1 MSLARTPAADHAKE
15 WAAASVA
22 DDAAPSK
29 PASPT
34 PKPLAFLRYRIFNT
48 YRRLFSLA
56 FLGNVAAFV
65 VVAVRGPSPLIL
77 LDAVSANLL
86 ASGLARTPLVV
97 NFLFGVLCL
106 VPHSAPLRLR
116 HLACKIFH
124 LGGVHSG
131 CGIAAYVWY
140 LGFIV
145 YYTKDFVPSPTSTAV
160 LVIAYAVLIL
170 LTSMILVSV
179 PKFRIIR
186 HDWFELTHRFS
197 AWATIALVWAL
208 LLIVAAAEGPSM
220 GMFLVTLPAFWMHL
234 ASTAA
239 IIHPWLLLRRVEVDP
254 EPLSSHAVRLHFNY
268 DTSVVFG
275 QGLSVSKHPLRDWH
289 SFAVFTDRHDAPE
302 TEFSLLVSK
311 AGDWTSS
318 VIADPPRRLW
328 KRGLP
333 VFGFAYVMKLFRRT
347 VLVATGSGIGP
358 CLAFINEE
366 GWPPMRVLW
375 QTRNPERTY
384 GPRVMELVRRLDP
397 DAEIIDT
404 SEGGRRDLLPIAM
417 RLYREFN
424 AEAVGII
431 SNETVT
437 KQLVYDLESQGIPA
451 YGPIFDS

>member
-1 MSLARTPAADHAKE
+1 MLTPGHADSAIPLARAPAADHAKE
-15 WAAASVA
+15 WVAVSVVDAAAT
-22 DDAAPSK
+22 SK

-34 PKPLAFLRYRIFNT
+34 TKPLALLRYRILNT

-56 FLGNVAAFV
+56 LLGNVAAFIA
-65 VVAVRGPSPLIL
+65 VAVRGPSPLSL
-77 LDAVSANLL
+77 LNAVSANLL

-97 NFLFGVLCL
+97 NFLFRTLCL

-131 CGIAAYVWY
+131 CGVAAYVWY

-145 YYTKDFVPSPTSTAV
+145 YYTKDFTPSPTSTAV

-170 LTSMILVSV
+170 LTSMIAVSH
-179 PKFRIIR
+179 PKFRILR

-208 LLIVAAAEGPSM
+208 LLIVAAGGSTSM
-220 GMFLVTLPAFWMHL
+220 V
-234 ASTAA
+234 
-239 IIHPWLLLRRVEVDP
+239 IP
-254 EPLSSHAVRLHFNY
+254 EPLSSHAVRLHFNHT
-268 DTSVVFG
+268 TSVVFG
-275 QGLSVSKHPLRDWH
+275 QGWSVSKHPLRDWH
-289 SFAVFTDRHDAPE
+289 SFAVFTDRHD
-302 TEFSLLVSK
+302 TSDTQFSLLVSK
-311 AGDWTSS
+311 AGDWTSA
-318 VIADPPRRLW
+318 VIADPPAP
-328 KRGLP
+328 P
-333 VFGFAYVMKLFRRT
+333 VFRRT

-358 CLAFINEE
+358 CLAFINDE
-366 GWPPMRVLW
+366 GRPPMRVLW

-384 GPRVMELVRRLDP
+384 GPRVMGLVRKLDP
-397 DAEIIDT
+397 DAEIVDT
-404 SEGGRRDLLPIAM
+404 SEGGRRELLPMAV

-437 KQLVYDLESQGIPA
+437 KQLVYDLERQGIPA
-451 YGPIFDS
+451 YGPVFDS